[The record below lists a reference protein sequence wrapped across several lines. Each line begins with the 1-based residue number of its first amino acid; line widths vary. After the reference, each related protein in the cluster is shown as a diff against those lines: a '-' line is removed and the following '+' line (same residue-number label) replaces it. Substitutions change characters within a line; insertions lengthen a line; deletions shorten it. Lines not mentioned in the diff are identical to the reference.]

1 VTTTEPPF
9 LDLADPAFSVRSE
22 AVRAARERDWWAR
35 TSYGIAVLR
44 YDEVRTL
51 LADRRLAQGSAAWPQ
66 HNGVTTGPFVDWW
79 SKTVL
84 NLEGEDHHRLR
95 RLLTPAFAPRFVT
108 PLVPRFGALADELID
123 RFAFDGRCEFVSAF
137 AEPYAA
143 RVLTLLL
150 GLPDAEW
157 EPIARWSSELGLALG
172 VHIARDLDRVEA
184 ALEALYGYAD
194 GLIAERRAQPGDD
207 AVTRLV
213 QAHDDQD
220 ALTHD
225 ELRVSIVLL
234 IFGGID
240 TTRNQLGLAMQ
251 TFIEQ
256 PDQWALL
263 ARRPELGLAAIDE
276 VMRITPTTTWITR
289 EAREDVELHGVRI
302 PAGTTVHLLAAA
314 AGTDPRAFEDGERFD
329 VTVKRARH
337 VGFGGGIHHCLG
349 HFVARTDMGEALPIL
364 ARRLRDPRIDGEARW
379 LPMTGNTGPVE
390 LPIAFTPGA

>member
-1 VTTTEPPF
+1 VTF

-95 RLLTPAFAPRFVT
+95 RLLSPAFAPRFVT
-108 PLVPRFGALADELID
+108 PLVPRFGALAEELID
-123 RFAFDGRCEFVSAF
+123 RFAADGRCEFVSAF

-150 GLPDAEW
+150 GLPDEEW

-194 GLIAERRAQPGDD
+194 RLIAERRAYPGDD

-220 ALTHD
+220 ALSHD

-263 ARRPELGLAAIDE
+263 AQRPDLGLAAIDE

-329 VTVKRARH
+329 ITVKRARH
-337 VGFGGGIHHCLG
+337 VGFGGGIHHFLG